1 MNSAIKLV
9 LASSL
14 VFATWTL
21 VTCPCETACE
31 CKLGVFSASAGIPL
45 AYVLWENYARIAVK
59 LR

>member
-1 MNSAIKLV
+1 M
-9 LASSL
+9 SSWWN
-14 VFATWTL
+14 TIRL